1 MIRELVKALK
11 KKRRGKKKRKERE
24 HKQNMRK
31 MAGEINK
38 TRAYGITNS
47 RVEKSNQQTRHF
59 SLATFNQDTP
69 ERT

>member
-1 MIRELVKALK
+1 MGEKIKKEK
-11 KKRRGKKKRKERE
+11 KKRERGKKKRKERE